1 MVRCGPF
8 QMDGGRE
15 LQGKGRQADGGE
27 RMASVTS
34 AYARKG
40 ARPFV
45 AMDCSPPRSGD
56 PSFAAALAGI
66 EADFV
71 CAAYSPGR
79 SARMDP
85 VAAAASVRRVAGID
99 AIFSLATR
107 DMNRLAFQMHLLGA
121 QALGLDNVL
130 VLYGDEFSAKD
141 LNRTRAVRDIAPTGL
156 LADIRAMN
164 EERDFKGLKLAAPT
178 QLCAGAAID
187 LSKGAKAEA
196 ALAQR
201 KVEAGAEFIIAQPM
215 YDPAPRRD
223 FLDCYESLAGAP
235 FAPPVFWGVQLLTRD
250 GLVFGDPPPRLVD
263 EIAQGRPPAD
273 AAVEIA
279 GALREAGA
287 DAFYV
292 VPPILK
298 GGARDYEAAR
308 DAIAAIKKL

>member
-1 MVRCGPF
+1 
-8 QMDGGRE
+8 
-15 LQGKGRQADGGE
+15 
-27 RMASVTS
+27 MATVTS
-34 AYARKG
+34 AYAQRG
-40 ARPFV
+40 ARPLV

-56 PSFAAALAGI
+56 PSFAAAFAGI

-107 DMNRLAFQMHLLGA
+107 DMNRLALQMHLLGS
-121 QALGLDNVL
+121 QALALDNVL
-130 VLYGDEFSAKD
+130 VLHGDDFSPKD
-141 LNRTRAVRDIAPTGL
+141 LTRTRPVRDVAPTGL

-164 EERDFKGLKLAAPT
+164 EGRDFKGLKLAAPT
-178 QLCAGAAID
+178 D
-187 LSKGAKAEA
+187 LGKGVDAEA
-196 ALAQR
+196 ALALR
-201 KVEAGAEFIIAQPM
+201 KVEAGAEFIIAQPT

-223 FLDCYESLAGAP
+223 FLDRCQELAGAP

-273 AAVEIA
+273 VAVEVA
-279 GALREAGA
+279 GALRDAGA

-298 GGARDYEAAR
+298 GGRRDYEAAR

>member
-1 MVRCGPF
+1 
-8 QMDGGRE
+8 
-15 LQGKGRQADGGE
+15 
-27 RMASVTS
+27 MATVTS
-34 AYARKG
+34 AYAQRG
-40 ARPFV
+40 TRPLV

-56 PSFAAALAGI
+56 SSFAAAFAGI

-85 VAAAASVRRVAGID
+85 VAAAASVRRIAGID

-107 DMNRLAFQMHLLGA
+107 DMNRLALQMHLLGA

-130 VLYGDEFSAKD
+130 VLFGDDFSPKD
-141 LNRTRAVRDIAPTGL
+141 LTRTRPVRDVAPTGL

-164 EERDFKGLKLAAPT
+164 DGRDFKGLKLAAPT
-178 QLCAGAAID
+178 QICAGAAID
-187 LSKGAKAEA
+187 LSKGVEAEA
-196 ALAQR
+196 ELALR
-201 KVEAGAEFIIAQPM
+201 KVDSGAEFIIAQPT
-215 YDPAPRRD
+215 YDPAPRRG
-223 FLDCYESLAGAP
+223 FLNRCEALAGAP

-273 AAVEIA
+273 VAVEVA
-279 GALREAGA
+279 GALRDAGT

-298 GGARDYEAAR
+298 GGRRDYEAAR

>member
-1 MVRCGPF
+1 
-8 QMDGGRE
+8 
-15 LQGKGRQADGGE
+15 
-27 RMASVTS
+27 MATVTT
-34 AYARKG
+34 AYAQRG
-40 ARPFV
+40 ARPLV

-56 PSFAAALAGI
+56 PSFADALAGI
-66 EADFV
+66 ETDFV

-85 VAAAASVRRVAGID
+85 VAAAASVRRAAGID

-107 DMNRLAFQMHLLGA
+107 DMNRLALQMHLLGA

-130 VLYGDEFSAKD
+130 VLYGDDFSAKD
-141 LNRTRAVRDIAPTGL
+141 LTRTRPVRDVAPTGL

-164 EERDFKGLKLAAPT
+164 EGRDFKGLKLAEPT
-178 QLCAGAAID
+178 RLCAGAAID
-187 LSKGAKAEA
+187 LSKGVDTEA

-201 KVEAGAEFIIAQPM
+201 KVGAGAEFIIAQPT
-215 YDPAPRRD
+215 YDPAPRRE
-223 FLDCYESLAGAP
+223 FLALYEALAGAP
-235 FAPPVFWGVQLLTRD
+235 FALPVFWGVQLLTRD

-273 AAVEIA
+273 AAVEVA
-279 GALREAGA
+279 GALRDAGA

-298 GGARDYEAAR
+298 GGRRDYEAAR
-308 DAIAAIKKL
+308 DAIAAIKKLERHP

>member
-1 MVRCGPF
+1 
-8 QMDGGRE
+8 
-15 LQGKGRQADGGE
+15 
-27 RMASVTS
+27 MATVTS
-34 AYARKG
+34 AYAGKG
-40 ARPFV
+40 ARPLV

-56 PSFAAALAGI
+56 LSFAHALAGI
-66 EADFV
+66 EADFICV
-71 CAAYSPGR
+71 AYSPGR

-85 VAAAASVRRVAGID
+85 VAAAASVRRIAGID

-107 DMNRLAFQMHLLGA
+107 DMNRLALQMHLLGA
-121 QALGLDNVL
+121 QALGLDNVV

-141 LNRTRAVRDIAPTGL
+141 LTRTRPVRDVHPTSL
-156 LADIRAMN
+156 LADIRALN
-164 EERDFKGLKLAAPT
+164 GGRDFKGLKLAAPT
-178 QLCAGAAID
+178 SLCAGAAID
-187 LSKGAKAEA
+187 LSKGVGPEA

-201 KVEAGAEFIIAQPM
+201 KVEAGAEFILAQPV

-223 FLDCYESLAGAP
+223 FLDHCEALSGTP
-235 FAPPVFWGVQLLTRD
+235 FASPVFWGVQLLTQE

-263 EIAQGRPPAD
+263 EIARGRPPAD
-273 AAVEIA
+273 VAVEVA
-279 GALREAGA
+279 GALRAAGA

>member
-1 MVRCGPF
+1 
-8 QMDGGRE
+8 
-15 LQGKGRQADGGE
+15 
-27 RMASVTS
+27 MATITS
-34 AYARKG
+34 AYAQRG
-40 ARPFV
+40 ARPLI

-56 PSFAAALAGI
+56 PSFADALTGI

-107 DMNRLAFQMHLLGA
+107 DMNRLALQMHLLGA

-130 VLYGDEFSAKD
+130 VLYGDDFSPKD
-141 LNRTRAVRDIAPTGL
+141 LIRTRPVRDVAPTGL
-156 LADIRAMN
+156 LADIRNMN
-164 EERDFKGLKLAAPT
+164 EGRDFRGFKLAAPT
-178 QLCAGAAID
+178 QLCAGATID
-187 LSKGAKAEA
+187 MSKGIESEA
-196 ALAQR
+196 ALVHR
-201 KVEAGAEFIIAQPM
+201 KVEAGAEFIIAQPT
-215 YDPAPRRD
+215 YDPAPRRA
-223 FLDCYESLAGAP
+223 FLDRYQEITGAP

-263 EIAQGRPPAD
+263 EIAQGRPSAD
-273 AAVEIA
+273 VAVEVA
-279 GALREAGA
+279 GALRDSGA

-298 GGARDYEAAR
+298 GGRRDYEAAR

>member
-1 MVRCGPF
+1 M
-8 QMDGGRE
+8 
-15 LQGKGRQADGGE
+15 
-27 RMASVTS
+27 T
-34 AYARKG
+34 
-40 ARPFV
+40 
-45 AMDCSPPRSGD
+45 
-56 PSFAAALAGI
+56 
-66 EADFV
+66 
-71 CAAYSPGR
+71 
-79 SARMDP
+79 
-85 VAAAASVRRVAGID
+85 
-99 AIFSLATR
+99 
-107 DMNRLAFQMHLLGA
+107 
-121 QALGLDNVL
+121 
-130 VLYGDEFSAKD
+130 
-141 LNRTRAVRDIAPTGL
+141 RTRAVRDIAPTGL

-164 EERDFKGLKLAAPT
+164 EGRDFKGLKLAAPT

-187 LSKGAKAEA
+187 LSKGVEVEA

-223 FLDCYESLAGAP
+223 FLNCYESLAGAP

-250 GLVFGDPPPRLVD
+250 GLVFGAPPPRLVD

-279 GALREAGA
+279 GALRDAGA

>member
-1 MVRCGPF
+1 
-8 QMDGGRE
+8 
-15 LQGKGRQADGGE
+15 
-27 RMASVTS
+27 MATVTT
-34 AYARKG
+34 AYAHRG
-40 ARPFV
+40 ARPLI

-56 PSFAAALAGI
+56 PSFADALTGI

-85 VAAAASVRRVAGID
+85 VAAAASVRRVAGLD
-99 AIFSLATR
+99 AIFSLSTR
-107 DMNRLAFQMHLLGA
+107 DMNRLALQMHLLGA

-130 VLYGDEFSAKD
+130 VLHGDEFSAKD
-141 LNRTRAVRDIAPTGL
+141 LTRTRPVRDVAPTGL

-164 EERDFKGLKLAAPT
+164 EGRDFKGLMLAEPT
-178 QLCAGAAID
+178 ALCAGAAID
-187 LSKGAKAEA
+187 LSKGVEAEA
-196 ALAQR
+196 ALAHR
-201 KVEAGAEFIIAQPM
+201 KVEAGTQFIVAQPT

-223 FLDCYESLAGAP
+223 FLDRCESLAGAA
-235 FAPPVFWGVQLLTRD
+235 FETPVFWGVQLLTRD

-279 GALREAGA
+279 GALRDAGA
-287 DAFYV
+287 EAFYV

-298 GGARDYEAAR
+298 GGRRDYEAAR